1 MQATTLTLLS
11 TTRFNH
17 RSYVQ
22 VQTLYFSAGDSPM
35 KIITSIIRHNRNQD
49 VTTKVSVGNN
59 QCQCN
64 YANNYY
70 GDQVCLPRVAI
81 KRE

>member
-1 MQATTLTLLS
+1 
-11 TTRFNH
+11 
-17 RSYVQ
+17 
-22 VQTLYFSAGDSPM
+22 M

-64 YANNYY
+64 YDNNYF